1 MLLYQS
7 YKLHK
12 ISKIYKRA
20 MKRKN
25 RKCLGK
31 MVVVLQSV
39 LSSDTKLVA
48 TLTYGMP
55 AFSLYITYT
64 KLPIYRFTT
73 YLQPF
78 SYKS

>member
-1 MLLYQS
+1 
-7 YKLHK
+7 
-12 ISKIYKRA
+12 
-20 MKRKN
+20 
-25 RKCLGK
+25 